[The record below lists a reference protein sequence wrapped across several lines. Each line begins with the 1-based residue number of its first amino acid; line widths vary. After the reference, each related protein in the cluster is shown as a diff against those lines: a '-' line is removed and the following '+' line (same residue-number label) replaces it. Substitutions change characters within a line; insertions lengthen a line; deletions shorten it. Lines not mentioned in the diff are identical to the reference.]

1 MEPKNKH
8 SFDAKA
14 FLNSPGVARKLVDY
28 QPAEAIFSQGDPSD
42 TVLYLQHGSVK
53 LSVLS
58 RTGKE
63 AVVGLLGPGDFFG
76 EGALAGQPVRL
87 ATATAMTAST
97 VLVVRKRQMIRLLHR
112 QHSLSDRFIAH
123 MLAKNS
129 RLEADLVD
137 QLFSASEKRLART
150 LLLLARYGKPEG
162 PQLVLPKISQEVLA
176 EMVGTTRSRVN
187 FFMNKF
193 RKLGFIEYNGGLKVH
208 HALLS
213 VVLHD

>member
-14 FLNSPGVARKLVDY
+14 FPQFAQCGEKLVDY
-28 QPAEAIFSQGDPSD
+28 QPAEAIFSQGDPS
-42 TVLYLQHGSVK
+42 TLPS
-53 LSVLS
+53 STFS
-58 RTGKE
+58 TERE
-63 AVVGLLGPGDFFG
+63 AVSALQDRQRRRSWAIKDADFFG
-76 EGALAGQPVRL
+76 EGAGQPPVRL

-112 QHSLSDRFIAH
+112 QHSLGPASSRICR
-123 MLAKNS
+123 KNS
-129 RLEADLVD
+129 PRSDLID
-137 QLFSASEKRLART
+137 RLFSASKNGWPTRCFPARA
-150 LLLLARYGKPEG
+150 LRKPEG

-176 EMVGTTRSRVN
+176 EMDLVRRSRVN

-193 RKLGFIEYNGGLKVH
+193 RKLGFIEEVRGGLKVH